1 MKIKNTAILLFALLT
16 FASGEVSAQRA
27 QLMLDELPSIP
38 FDTLSA
44 ENGRRIIIT
53 SNGTWRYLNEDIAE
67 LKNNKLFYNHWD
79 TASVFAY
86 RDFDYDKMPDEL
98 EIKVVESLKDFCVPV
113 KGNVYSSYGRRGRS
127 KHNGVDL
134 PKPVGTPIYA
144 TFDGRVRYS
153 KYNTGGYGYMVI
165 LRHPNGLE
173 SWYGHLCR
181 LGVNSGD
188 YVKAGQIIGYVGN
201 TGRSYGSHLHFELRY
216 CDQTFDPE
224 FLIDF
229 QNGRLKYKVFPLK
242 KSYLD
247 INSHA
252 SELLQEYEENFAI
265 STLLAQADDSVA
277 IRAALA
283 QQADIESSQTGRET
297 LRSEQAVYHVVKS
310 GDILGRIAIRYGTT
324 IDKICKMNNISRNSI
339 LRLGQRLRVK

>member
-1 MKIKNTAILLFALLT
+1 MKIKNTAILLVALLT

-98 EIKVVESLKDFCVPV
+98 EIKVVESIKDFCVPV

-144 TFDGRVRYS
+144 AFDGRVRYS

-265 STLLAQADDSVA
+265 STLLAHADDSVA

>member
-144 TFDGRVRYS
+144 AFDGRVRYS

-265 STLLAQADDSVA
+265 STLLAHADDSVA